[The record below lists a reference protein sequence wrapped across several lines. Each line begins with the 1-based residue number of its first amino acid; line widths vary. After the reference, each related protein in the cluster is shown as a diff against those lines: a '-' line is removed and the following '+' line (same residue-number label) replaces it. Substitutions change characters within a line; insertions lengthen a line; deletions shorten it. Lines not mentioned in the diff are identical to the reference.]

1 MSELLALGAS
11 HKTAP
16 VAVRER
22 IALTEA
28 AAERFMRELVG
39 EEPIQEAV
47 VLSTCNRTE
56 LYLVVGDPVEAET
69 AVLGQLARRAGVRP
83 TELLE
88 GIYSLRN
95 CDAARHLYRVTSGL
109 ESMVVGEA
117 EVQGQVKRAYEAALA
132 TQSTGPL
139 TNKLFRAALATGKR
153 VRTDTAISIGR
164 ASVASVAV
172 DAAREALGDLG
183 SRHVL
188 IIGAGET
195 AEGTARAL
203 HEQGVRTMFV
213 ANRRRERA
221 IALAKRFGGDTVA
234 FDALPDELTRAD
246 IVVAST
252 SSPHQILGAEDLA
265 LVMPE
270 RAGRPLLLIDLAVPR
285 DIDPACAEL
294 PGVTVS
300 DIDDLQRQVTRQQLV
315 RRTEARKAE
324 GIVEEEIQTFAGWLG
339 SLEVMPTLAALRTR
353 GDEVVD
359 RLLAENEGRWESL
372 SPADRDRVELLA
384 RAAVNRLLHD
394 AEIVQIVTSGDRARE
409 VGDKSRWVDT
419 IEAALVA
426 GEIDLAV
433 HSAKDVPAA
442 LAEGCAIVATPPR
455 ASAEDLLVRRA
466 GAEGANEAP
475 LASLPEDARI
485 GTSSLRRRAQLL
497 SVRPDLDVVELRGN
511 VDTRLRKLD
520 AGEVD
525 AVVLAAAG
533 LERLGVE
540 RAGEALG
547 FVPAPGQGTLALEIR
562 ADDRAARASIDS
574 LNHAPTFAALRA
586 ERAAVRILA
595 ASCHTPV
602 GIHARNGTM
611 RGFV

>member
-16 VAVRER
+16 VEVRER

-69 AVLGQLARRAGVRP
+69 VVLGQLARRAGVRP

-88 GIYSLRN
+88 GVYSLRN

-132 TQSTGPL
+132 AQSTGPM

-153 VRTDTAISIGR
+153 VRTDTGISAGR
-164 ASVASVAV
+164 GSVASVAV
-172 DAAREALGDLG
+172 DAAREALGDLR

-221 IALAKRFGGDTVA
+221 IALAQRFGGSTVA
-234 FDALPDELTRAD
+234 FDALPHELAHAD

-252 SSPHQILGAEDLA
+252 SSPHQILGAEELA
-265 LVMPE
+265 LVVPE

-285 DIDPACAEL
+285 DIDAACAEL
-294 PGVTVS
+294 PGVTLYDV
-300 DIDDLQRQVTRQQLV
+300 DDLQAQVARHQLV
-315 RRTEARKAE
+315 RRTEARRAE
-324 GIVEEEIQTFAGWLG
+324 GIVEEEIQSFAGWLG
-339 SLEVMPTLAALRTR
+339 SLEVMPTLSALRSR
-353 GDEVVD
+353 ADAVVSG
-359 RLLAENEGRWESL
+359 LLAENEGRWESL
-372 SPADRDRVELLA
+372 SPADRERVELLA
-384 RAAVNRLLHD
+384 RTAVSRLLHEPTLRVRQLD
-394 AEIVQIVTSGDRARE
+394 AEHRHARLQLLRE
-409 VGDKSRWVDT
+409 LFGLD
-419 IEAALVA
+419 E
-426 GEIDLAV
+426 
-433 HSAKDVPAA
+433 PAA
-442 LAEGCAIVATPPR
+442 DERPAGGEVRTLPR
-455 ASAEDLLVRRA
+455 R
-466 GAEGANEAP
+466 
-475 LASLPEDARI
+475 
-485 GTSSLRRRAQLL
+485 
-497 SVRPDLDVVELRGN
+497 
-511 VDTRLRKLD
+511 DTR
-520 AGEVD
+520 
-525 AVVLAAAG
+525 
-533 LERLGVE
+533 
-540 RAGEALG
+540 
-547 FVPAPGQGTLALEIR
+547 
-562 ADDRAARASIDS
+562 
-574 LNHAPTFAALRA
+574 
-586 ERAAVRILA
+586 
-595 ASCHTPV
+595 
-602 GIHARNGTM
+602 
-611 RGFV
+611 